1 MGLEA
6 AGRAG
11 RLGRGQDTSAAP
23 GPPVLG
29 PVALIPDLC
38 FGPNSSQRSKFTSSS
53 YYCLLFFLKK
63 EMSLQPEIFEIGMTE
78 YLRAALFWI
87 RYLIF
92 GSGRGKKNNEL
103 FPFNG
108 AMLLRANE
116 PRSRTQPRSAEIFS
130 KLFVAIG
137 KNLQLTFV
145 AGRAGTHIPLSPLSC
160 ESIFVFLNKV
170 SFVPVSTV
178 SSQKQWPGCP

>member
-1 MGLEA
+1 
-6 AGRAG
+6 
-11 RLGRGQDTSAAP
+11 
-23 GPPVLG
+23 
-29 PVALIPDLC
+29 
-38 FGPNSSQRSKFTSSS
+38 
-53 YYCLLFFLKK
+53 
-63 EMSLQPEIFEIGMTE
+63 MSLQPKIFEIGVTE

-87 RYLIF
+87 RYLIV

-116 PRSRTQPRSAEIFS
+116 PRSRTQSRNSEIFS

-145 AGRAGTHIPLSPLSC
+145 AGWGVGTHTPLSPLSC
-160 ESIFVFLNKV
+160 ESIFF
-170 SFVPVSTV
+170 FF
-178 SSQKQWPGCP
+178 